1 MRYFLIILF
10 LVCSSGFAFSQ
21 NGKKVQFVG
30 GARSLNTL
38 AELDSAS
45 IPKRSGGY
53 ALLDLGIKINPNSNT
68 EVMGMFRINNEY
80 GGFWGGGVN
89 FDVRQ
94 LYVRGVAN
102 DIFRYQIGN
111 IDYKLTPYT
120 FYNHNQDILT
130 SSIGTLGIREDV
142 FNYETFYSNNTW
154 RQQGASL
161 NFGLEF
167 PKVIKDI
174 EVNSFIS
181 RINSS
186 DFNFVLDRFF
196 GGGNVVIN
204 KDDNLAIGLN
214 HVSIFD
220 LTGTA
225 KTDNIYT
232 NDVSSI
238 TFDYHLVKN
247 KFVYGIDG
255 EYGVS
260 SVSQSESPEDSLTDY
275 FLHARGYMNFNSGLK
290 LSLGILDNGADYR
303 SFGAQ
308 SRRVS
313 FNQENN
319 FFNRY
324 VDLTD
329 STEVLRPVSL
339 FDLYNDPEL
348 YDQGI
353 SVGLMENNPMISSVL
368 PYGIA
373 SFNRQGG
380 YFGIHYDDPKKLIDF
395 NGRVYMLSE
404 SRGQGT
410 LALKSFL
417 MTEIVTTIHVEK
429 IWDGKKEFH
438 IQMSHN
444 RQQTS
449 REGEYDFESVD
460 LTTNQINFGI
470 ELEVIDDIYLMGNC
484 LKLKATGND
493 QMPIRNSDDEI
504 INYEN
509 FSVDGEESLI
519 SSGLKISF
527 SKQSYLA
534 IIHDRFKYRFSQISH
549 EYDFNQSSVVYVLKF

>member
-10 LVCSSGFAFSQ
+10 SLYSSGFAFSQ

-30 GARSLNTL
+30 GSRSLNTL

-102 DIFRYQIGN
+102 DIFRYQLGN

-142 FNYETFYSNNTW
+142 FNYETFYSDNTW

-161 NFGLEF
+161 NFGIEL
-167 PKVIKDI
+167 PKLIKDI

-181 RINSS
+181 RLNRS
-186 DFNFVLDRFF
+186 DFNFVPDRFF
-196 GGGNVVIN
+196 GGGNAVIN
-204 KDDNLAIGLN
+204 IDDTLEIGLN

-220 LTGTA
+220 LVGTA
-225 KTDNIYT
+225 KTDNIY
-232 NDVSSI
+232 NNNVSSL
-238 TFDYHLVKN
+238 TFDYSLVKN
-247 KFVYGIDG
+247 NFAYGISG
-255 EYGVS
+255 EYGIS
-260 SVSQSESPEDSLTDY
+260 SLSQSESPEDSLTDF
-275 FLHARGYMNFNSGLK
+275 FLHVRGYLNFTSGLE
-290 LSLGILDNGADYR
+290 LFIGILDNGADYR

-313 FNQENN
+313 FDQENN

-324 VDLTD
+324 M

-339 FDLYNDPEL
+339 FDMYNDPQL
-348 YDQGI
+348 YNQGI
-353 SVGLMENNPMISSVL
+353 SVGLMDNNPIVSSVL

-380 YFGIHYDDPKKLIDF
+380 YFGIQYDDPKELFDF
-395 NGRVYMLSE
+395 NSRVFLLSE

-410 LALKSFL
+410 LALKSFFMSEL
-417 MTEIVTTIHVEK
+417 VATLHAEK
-429 IWDGKKEFH
+429 LWKGKKEFN
-438 IQMSHN
+438 IQLSHN
-444 RQQTS
+444 FQETT
-449 REGEYDFESVD
+449 REGEFDFESVD
-460 LTTNQINFGI
+460 FTTKQLNIGM
-470 ELEVIDDIYLMGNC
+470 EYEVFKDVYLMGNY
-484 LKLKATGND
+484 LKLNASGND
-493 QMPIRNSDDEI
+493 QMPIRNTEDEI
-504 INYEN
+504 MNYEN
-509 FSVDGEESLI
+509 FSVDGQESLI

-527 SKQSYLA
+527 SKKSYIA
-534 IIHDRFKYRFSQISH
+534 IIHDRYKYRFSQISH
-549 EYDFNQSSVVYVLKF
+549 EYAFNQSSVIYILKF

>member
-130 SSIGTLGIREDV
+130 SSIGTLGIREDI
-142 FNYETFYSNNTW
+142 FNYETFFSDNTW

-167 PKVIKDI
+167 PKGIKDI

-204 KDDNLAIGLN
+204 KDDNLEIGLN

-232 NDVSSI
+232 NNVSSI

-260 SVSQSESPEDSLTDY
+260 SISQSESPEDSLTDY

-290 LSLGILDNGADYR
+290 LCLGILDNGADYR

-308 SRRVS
+308 SRRVL

-339 FDLYNDPEL
+339 FDTYNDPEL
-348 YDQGI
+348 YNQGI

-417 MTEIVTTIHVEK
+417 MTEIVTTIHAEK
-429 IWDGKKEFH
+429 IWDGKKEFN

-460 LTTNQINFGI
+460 FTTNQINFGI

-484 LKLKATGND
+484 LKLKAIGND

>member
-1 MRYFLIILF
+1 MRCFLIILF
-10 LVCSSGFAFSQ
+10 SVFSSGFAFSQ

-45 IPKRSGGY
+45 TPKRSGGY

-80 GGFWGGGVN
+80 GGFWGAGVN
-89 FDVRQ
+89 IDVRQ

-102 DIFRYQIGN
+102 DIFRYQVGN

-142 FNYETFYSNNTW
+142 FNYETFYSDNTW

-161 NFGLEF
+161 NFGLEL

-181 RINSS
+181 RLNRS

-204 KDDNLAIGLN
+204 KDDNLEIGLN

-220 LTGTA
+220 LAGTA
-225 KTDNIYT
+225 KTDNIY
-232 NDVSSI
+232 NNNVSSI
-238 TFDYHLVKN
+238 TFDYQLAKN
-247 KFVYGIDG
+247 NFVYGIDG

-260 SVSQSESPEDSLTDY
+260 SLSQSESPEDSLTDY
-275 FLHARGYMNFNSGLK
+275 FVHARSYMNFDSGLE
-290 LSLGILDNGADYR
+290 LSFGILDNGADYR

-324 VDLTD
+324 MDLTN
-329 STEVLRPVSL
+329 STEVLRPISL
-339 FDLYNDPEL
+339 FDMYNDPQL
-348 YDQGI
+348 YNQGI
-353 SVGLMENNPMISSVL
+353 SVGLMDHNPIISSVL

-380 YFGIHYDDPKKLIDF
+380 YFGLIYDDPKEFFDL
-395 NGRVYMLSE
+395 NGRVYLLSE

-417 MTEIVTTIHVEK
+417 MSELVATLHADK
-429 IWDGKKEFH
+429 LWKGKKEFN
-438 IQMSHN
+438 IQLSHN
-444 RQQTS
+444 HQQTT
-449 REGEYDFESVD
+449 RDGEFDFESVD
-460 LTTNQINFGI
+460 FTTNQLNIGM
-470 ELEVIDDIYLMGNC
+470 EYEVFEDVYLMGNY
-484 LKLKATGND
+484 LKLSASGND
-493 QMPIRNSDDEI
+493 QMPIRNSEDEI

-509 FSVDGEESLI
+509 FLVDGHESLI
-519 SSGLKISF
+519 SSGIKMSF
-527 SKQSYLA
+527 SKKSYLA
-534 IIHDRFKYRFSQISH
+534 IVHDRYQYRFSQITH

>member
-10 LVCSSGFAFSQ
+10 SVFSTGFAFSQ

-38 AELDSAS
+38 AELDTAS
-45 IPKRSGGY
+45 TPKRSGGY

-89 FDVRQ
+89 IDVRQ

-102 DIFRYQIGN
+102 DIFRYQVGN

-142 FNYETFYSNNTW
+142 FNYETFYSDNTW

-161 NFGLEF
+161 NFGLEL
-167 PKVIKDI
+167 PKAIKDI

-181 RINSS
+181 RLNSS
-186 DFNFVLDRFF
+186 DFNYVLDRFF

-204 KDDNLAIGLN
+204 KDDNLEIGLN
-214 HVSIFD
+214 HVAIFD
-220 LTGTA
+220 LSGTA
-225 KTDNIYT
+225 KTDNIY
-232 NDVSSI
+232 NNNVSSI
-238 TFDYHLVKN
+238 TFDYHLEKN
-247 KFVYGIDG
+247 NFVYGIDG

-260 SVSQSESPEDSLTDY
+260 SLSQSESPEDSLTDY
-275 FLHARGYMNFNSGLK
+275 FVHARGYMNFNSGLE
-290 LSLGILDNGADYR
+290 LCFGILDNGADFR

-308 SRRVS
+308 SRRAS

-324 VDLTD
+324 IDLTD
-329 STEVLRPVSL
+329 TTEILRPVSL
-339 FDLYNDPEL
+339 FDLYNDPQL
-348 YDQGI
+348 YNQGI
-353 SVGLMENNPMISSVL
+353 SVGLMENNPIISSVL

-380 YFGIHYDDPKKLIDF
+380 YFGIKYDDPKDLFDF

-417 MTEIVTTIHVEK
+417 MSEIVATIHAEK
-429 IWDGKKEFH
+429 IWDGKNELN
-438 IQMSHN
+438 IQLSHN
-444 RQQTS
+444 HQQST
-449 REGEYDFESVD
+449 RDGEFDFESVD
-460 LTTNQINFGI
+460 FTTNQFNIG
-470 ELEVIDDIYLMGNC
+470 LEYEVFEDVYLMGNY
-484 LKLKATGND
+484 LKLNASGND
-493 QMPIRNSDDEI
+493 QMPIRNSEDEI

-509 FSVDGEESLI
+509 FIVDGQESLV
-519 SSGLKISF
+519 SSGMKISF
-527 SKQSYLA
+527 SKKSYLA

-549 EYDFNQSSVVYVLKF
+549 EYDFNQTSVVYVLKF